1 MIFFANPQEQFKS
14 YKQEIE
20 NAVLKVLS
28 SKNFILGSEV
38 NSLEKE
44 FAEYIGANFSIGVAN
59 GTDAIEISLRA
70 LNIGKGDEVI
80 TVSHTAVATVSA
92 IESSGATP
100 ILVDIEEDFFTLDI
114 NKLDEVVSKKTRAI
128 ICVHL
133 YGQPGNIIKIR
144 DYCKKNDL
152 YLIEDVSQAHGS
164 TFKNIKLGLFGDIS
178 CFSCYP
184 TKNLGAIG
192 DAGLIVTNNEKHAK
206 NIKAIREYGWQTKRY
221 LSDLVGRNS
230 RMDEI
235 QAAILRIKLK
245 NLDKDNLKRIRIAKI
260 YSDHLRDK
268 DLILPKLRKD
278 SLHVFHLYVIRSR
291 ERDKLLNF
299 LKEKEIFAGIHYPFP
314 IHKQPAY
321 KKRFKTSESMLVT
334 EIASKEVLSLPIY
347 PELNDND
354 IDYILEMFTLFLS
367 KK

>member
-1 MIFFANPQEQFKS
+1 MNKGFNNNS
-14 YKQEIE
+14 HR
-20 NAVLKVLS
+20 LLR
-28 SKNFILGSEV
+28 V
-38 NSLEKE
+38 NELIKR
-44 FAEYIGANFSIGVAN
+44 
-59 GTDAIEISLRA
+59 EISL
-70 LNIGKGDEVI
+70 LLQGMEW
-80 TVSHTAVATVSA
+80 
-92 IESSGATP
+92 
-100 ILVDIEEDFFTLDI
+100 EEQGI
-114 NKLDEVVSKKTRAI
+114 
-128 ICVHL
+128 
-133 YGQPGNIIKIR
+133 
-144 DYCKKNDL
+144 
-152 YLIEDVSQAHGS
+152 
-164 TFKNIKLGLFGDIS
+164 
-178 CFSCYP
+178 
-184 TKNLGAIG
+184 KNL
-192 DAGLIVTNNEKHAK
+192 
-206 NIKAIREYGWQTKRY
+206 
-221 LSDLVGRNS
+221 
-230 RMDEI
+230 
-235 QAAILRIKLK
+235 
-245 NLDKDNLKRIRIAKI
+245 NLTLTDVECSKDIRIAKI